1 MGWVR
6 LLHPQMNHLRRILH
20 KSFTLKY
27 FFNVQLGD
35 LLSEGFSRGLVPMGS
50 LEVRG
55 GGLVGQEPDAS
66 DRTG

>member
-1 MGWVR
+1 M
-6 LLHPQMNHLRRILH
+6 H

-27 FFNVQLGD
+27 FFNLRLGD

-55 GGLVGQEPDAS
+55 GGFAGQEPDAS

>member
-1 MGWVR
+1 M
-6 LLHPQMNHLRRILH
+6 H